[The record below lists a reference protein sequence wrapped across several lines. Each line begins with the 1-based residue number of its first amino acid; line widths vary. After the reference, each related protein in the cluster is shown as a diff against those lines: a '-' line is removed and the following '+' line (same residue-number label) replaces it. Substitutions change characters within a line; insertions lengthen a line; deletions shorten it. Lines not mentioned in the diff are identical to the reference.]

1 MENNTSKLVEELRDI
16 RYIRTADIL
25 KRRDLQLTDLN
36 TEIVNRNIYNN
47 LFEKIELNHILK
59 NKIFGIN

>member
-47 LFEKIELNHILK
+47 LFEKIELDHILK
-59 NKIFGIN
+59 NKIFGKN

>member
-36 TEIVNRNIYNN
+36 TEIINRNIYNN
-47 LFEKIELNHILK
+47 LFEKIELDHILK